1 MVLDII
7 FIVLILLA
15 FIAGRK
21 QGLIKSIWKLAAWI
35 ITFVAVSATLTPTVN
50 FLHSTALSERVYT
63 SVYNVIAP
71 KTEQV
76 EEKSLSELTSLPEW
90 MLKGVDEQIQNI
102 NDAISEQK
110 IAAAENTARIVT
122 DTVIKIIAAV
132 GLFIL
137 IRLLL
142 SILFHI
148 LDIASKL
155 PVINGANNLLGGIFS
170 ALSMLIGVFIAL
182 ALVSLFANPSVYEIF
197 TGSKI
202 VGYLFTNNI
211 LMRIFMI

>member
-7 FIVLILLA
+7 FIILMLLA
-15 FIAGRK
+15 FIAGMK

-35 ITFVAVSATLTPTVN
+35 ITFVAVSATLAPTVN
-50 FLHSTALSERVYT
+50 FLHSTALSEKVYT
-63 SVYNVIAP
+63 SVYDVIAP
-71 KTEQV
+71 KTEQI

-90 MLKGVDEQIQNI
+90 MLKGADEQMQSI
-102 NDAISEQK
+102 NDAIAERK
-110 IAAAENTARIVT
+110 IAAAENTAKTVT
-122 DTVIKIIAAV
+122 DTVMKIIAAV

-142 SILFHI
+142 SILFRV

-155 PVINGANNLLGGIFS
+155 PIINSANNLLGGIFS
-170 ALSMLIGVFIAL
+170 SLSMLIAVFIAL

-202 VGYLFTNNI
+202 LGYLFTNNI
-211 LMRIFMI
+211 LMRLFMI